1 MTGRL
6 VVCHDFGRLNNSGTL
21 TVSGCL
27 ELALIDWQMG
37 AHPVHGSIA
46 VAGDSLA
53 NLVQALWGH
62 LTPEQRESIAQTV
75 GTP

>member
-6 VVCHDFGRLNNSGTL
+6 VVCHDFGRLNNSGSL
-21 TVSGCL
+21 TVSGCQ

-46 VAGDSLA
+46 VAGESLA
-53 NLVQALWGH
+53 HLVQALWGH
-62 LTPEQRESIAQTV
+62 LTVEQRDTIAQV
-75 GTP
+75 GGTS